1 MDKFNKFNDNEDEKN
16 KKESNEEYF
25 GMDSDKKDK
34 DEINEIKDFVYVTE
48 DEVKNNFDKNEE
60 VKDKSNSKKLKK
72 NVSGKKRNLKKSA
85 VFVASGLVC
94 AMLGGV
100 IGASSIYFLPKNNKV
115 ETVSSKNVY
124 DNMPHQ
130 FAKEEGALTVPQAV
144 EKVKPAV
151 VGVSTKSLVQDS
163 FFTMK
168 EQEGI
173 GSGFII
179 NDDGYIVTNYHVING
194 AQEVKVIFY
203 DGTEVNAK
211 VVNYDPKE
219 DIAVIKI
226 TDDVKMPGVAEL
238 GDSNKL
244 KPGEDVIAIG
254 NPLGKEF
261 SSTVT
266 KGVVSSPNRQISTDG
281 VNVTQYI
288 QTDAAI
294 NPGNSGGPLINS
306 QGQVI
311 GINTAKKV
319 GEEIEGIGFS
329 IPIDKVRDRLDA
341 LSKPILKLGIT
352 ARDINAETA
361 KLNNLQEGIY
371 VVNVQEFSPAEKAG
385 LKGGDLIVEFNGQRV
400 KTTEEMNKLKEKCNN
415 GDVITLK
422 AIRDGK
428 PINIKVTLA
437 S

>member
-1 MDKFNKFNDNEDEKN
+1 KFNNDENNNEKDQSN
-16 KKESNEEYF
+16 INSNEQYF
-25 GMDSDKKDK
+25 GLDSDKKDN
-34 DEINEIKDFVYVTE
+34 DEIKDFVYVTE
-48 DEVKNNFDKNEE
+48 DEIKNDFNKDTVDKKNSNKKNSMDLNNKKE
-60 VKDKSNSKKLKK
+60 VKKRSLKK
-72 NVSGKKRNLKKSA
+72 PTM
-85 VFVASGLVC
+85 FITSGLLC
-94 AMLGGV
+94 AMLGGA
-100 IGASSIYFLPKNNKV
+100 IGGGGVYLLTKDEKAKATSANKIYDDTSH
-115 ETVSSKNVY
+115 E
-124 DNMPHQ
+124 
-130 FAKEEGALTVPQAV
+130 FAKTKGALTVPEAV

-151 VGVSTKSLVQDS
+151 VGVSTKSLVRDS
-163 FFTMK
+163 LFTIK
-168 EQEGI
+168 EQDGI

-179 NDDGYIVTNYHVING
+179 NDDGYVVTNYHVING
-194 AQEVKVIFY
+194 AQEVKVIFS

-211 VVNYDPKE
+211 VVNYDAKE

-244 KPGEDVIAIG
+244 MPGEDVIAIG

-281 VNVTQYI
+281 QNVTEYI

-329 IPIDKVRDRLDA
+329 IPIDKVKERLDS
-341 LSKPILKLGIT
+341 LTKPILKLGIS
-352 ARDINAETA
+352 ARNVDAETA
-361 KLNNLQEGIY
+361 KSNNLQEGIY

-385 LKGGDLIVEFNGQRV
+385 LKGGDLIVEFNGTRV
-400 KTTEEMNKLKEKCNN
+400 KTVEEMNKLKEKLNN
-415 GDVITLK
+415 GDVVTLK
-422 AIRDGK
+422 VIRDGK
-428 PINIKVTLA
+428 SSNIKVTL
-437 S
+437 SE